1 MHASAVLSVE
11 TGWALDHWPPQA
23 PIRAVVFD
31 VVGTLV
37 EPDPPVPV
45 AYRQAGLRQGIDLDL
60 SSIHTRFGE
69 AWRRQERFDAVG
81 VPPFATSREREEDR
95 WRQIVLDVFDHAPQ
109 AEDIFRDL
117 WTHFGRGESWKAT
130 PWAGRLVSDAKAAGM
145 TVALASNFDERLFR
159 VARDIEPLAGFNH
172 VFASSELGWRKP
184 AREFFRAVERR
195 LGLEPR
201 QLLLVGDDPKLDL
214 QAAVDAGW
222 WTRAIA

>member
-1 MHASAVLSVE
+1 MHSSTALSIE
-11 TGWALDHWPPQA
+11 IERGLDRWPPVE
-23 PIRAVVFD
+23 PVRAVVFD
-31 VVGTLV
+31 VVGTLI
-37 EPDPPVPV
+37 EPDPPVPM

-60 SSIHTRFGE
+60 SSIRARFGE
-69 AWRRQERFDAVG
+69 GWRRQEQLDAVG
-81 VPPFATSREREEDR
+81 MPPFATSRKREEDR
-95 WRQIVLDVFDHAPQ
+95 WRQIVLDVFDRAPQ

-117 WTHFGRGESWKAT
+117 WTHFGRGESWKPT
-130 PWAGRLVSDAKAAGM
+130 SWAGRLVSDAKAAGM
-145 TVALASNFDERLFR
+145 TVALASNFDERLVR
-159 VARDIEPLAGFNH
+159 VARDVEPLTGFKH

-201 QLLLVGDDPKLDL
+201 QLLLVGDDPNLDL

>member
-11 TGWALDHWPPQA
+11 TGWVLDHWPPQA

-37 EPDPPVPV
+37 EPHPPVPV

-95 WRQIVLDVFDHAPQ
+95 WRQIVLDVFDHAPPRRRTSF
-109 AEDIFRDL
+109 ATCGPTSDGAN
-117 WTHFGRGESWKAT
+117 HGRPRPGPVGWS
-130 PWAGRLVSDAKAAGM
+130 PMR
-145 TVALASNFDERLFR
+145 R
-159 VARDIEPLAGFNH
+159 PLA
-172 VFASSELGWRKP
+172 
-184 AREFFRAVERR
+184 
-195 LGLEPR
+195 
-201 QLLLVGDDPKLDL
+201 
-214 QAAVDAGW
+214 
-222 WTRAIA
+222 